1 MYDVHL
7 LCVCMLLLVYM
18 STSMYI
24 LGTANDANLRSEAVE
39 AMNVLLKNSARDTTE
54 VVRSTLQVVLSQLE
68 QSFSSQILTAEDREK
83 VQGLQSLLCGSLQV
97 RDPWKL
103 GGIMA
108 LIG

>member
-1 MYDVHL
+1 
-7 LCVCMLLLVYM
+7 M
-18 STSMYI
+18 SNLIYI
-24 LGTANDANLRSEAVE
+24 FGTANDANLRSEAVE

-97 RDPWKL
+97 CNP
-103 GGIMA
+103 
-108 LIG
+108 